1 MNHLIVW
8 TTHWLASQQPNQ
20 GAAQAA
26 KGAVE
31 RLAEPD
37 WVDIVSPFF
46 AFLVVIVLPCLT
58 ALWVIAKTLLAPG
71 EDADDQ
77 NQPLQTTGNADAGN
91 SEP

>member
-1 MNHLIVW
+1 M
-8 TTHWLASQQPNQ
+8 
-20 GAAQAA
+20 
-26 KGAVE
+26 E

-37 WVDIVSPFF
+37 WVDIVSHFCLLGGHR
-46 AFLVVIVLPCLT
+46 APCLT
-58 ALWVIAKTLLAPG
+58 ALWVIAKTLLARG